1 MHSSSGEDGKV
12 IIGISLKIMINQS
25 LWYFTIIIIMT
36 VVKKWL
42 ILKVW
47 LELFFKVFFTL
58 KYIKIIFFL
67 KKYF

>member
-12 IIGISLKIMINQS
+12 IIGISLKIMINQR
-25 LWYFTIIIIMT
+25 LWYFTIIRT

-47 LELFFKVFFTL
+47 LELFFKVFFT
-58 KYIKIIFFL
+58 
-67 KKYF
+67 